1 MLPPIVLLFSRWWS
15 MITVALRNLLSEKI
29 RFGVTVL
36 GVAFSVFLIS
46 LFLALFRGFTG
57 TVDDYIE
64 SVPADVWVVQR
75 GTRDLMGVSM
85 LPDGLVQE
93 IRDRGS
99 SVIKNASGLLMRPT
113 DIVIDGEP
121 LRIHGVGYDI
131 ETGLGGPAN
140 VSGKSPP
147 GPGEVVIDKVLSDVS
162 GLGIGDSVGISE
174 KTFRVV
180 GISHGGNFV
189 FTQLLFMRMEDARE
203 VLGVEGVTNFVVI
216 DLKNPS
222 RADSVKKTIEENAPF
237 AEVISRDQFIDNTR
251 EQLTSTLV
259 PLLVVIVIV
268 GLIVGTAVV
277 GLTIYTLTVERM
289 REYGIMKAVGFTNWD
304 LFRVVIQQ
312 ALIAG
317 ALGYGVGILFVLGAS
332 RLLGVVLPQFA
343 TTLTVTDLV
352 GVAAATLAM
361 SVTASY
367 IPVRRLARLDPV
379 IVFNP

>member
-1 MLPPIVLLFSRWWS
+1 MRK
-15 MITVALRNLLSEKI
+15 NLES
-29 RFGVTVL
+29 FG
-36 GVAFSVFLIS
+36 
-46 LFLALFRGFTG
+46 
-57 TVDDYIE
+57 
-64 SVPADVWVVQR
+64 
-75 GTRDLMGVSM
+75 
-85 LPDGLVQE
+85 
-93 IRDRGS
+93 
-99 SVIKNASGLLMRPT
+99 
-113 DIVIDGEP
+113 
-121 LRIHGVGYDI
+121 
-131 ETGLGGPAN
+131 
-140 VSGKSPP
+140 
-147 GPGEVVIDKVLSDVS
+147 
-162 GLGIGDSVGISE
+162 
-174 KTFRVV
+174 
-180 GISHGGNFV
+180 
-189 FTQLLFMRMEDARE
+189 
-203 VLGVEGVTNFVVI
+203 
-216 DLKNPS
+216 
-222 RADSVKKTIEENAPF
+222 VKKTIEENAPF